1 MYEFENSL
9 IRGIYISQYIAAWLL
24 AGVGIDSRSS
34 RGRNKYG
41 LFIAWLKS
49 FTINGEH
56 LTDDEI
62 WRIYYF
68 AMNGKLELQ
77 ESAKEFLSQRGSD

>member
-9 IRGIYISQYIAAWLL
+9 IRGIYISRYIASWLR
-24 AGVGIDSRSS
+24 AGVGIDFNSLRCI
-34 RGRNKYG
+34 NKHG

-49 FTINGEH
+49 LTIDGDH
-56 LTDDEI
+56 LTDDEV
-62 WRIYYF
+62 WRIYHF

-77 ESAKEFLSQRGSD
+77 ESAKEFLSQKGL